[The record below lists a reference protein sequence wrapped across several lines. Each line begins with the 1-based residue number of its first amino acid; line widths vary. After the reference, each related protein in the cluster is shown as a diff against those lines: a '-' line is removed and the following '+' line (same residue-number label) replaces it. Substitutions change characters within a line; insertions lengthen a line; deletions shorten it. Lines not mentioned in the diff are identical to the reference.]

1 MKAYELYK
9 NDQAGSELLRKP
21 TSRREYYMALRQA
34 LQDEGG
40 RADGLLRRLEEA
52 VEAGQ
57 SRLYLLD
64 AAAVWECYEAVVDC
78 TRFPRDLSRGFPFM
92 VRGRTLP
99 WSEVQSLSDAGR
111 LPVAVADEQL
121 RARLAALCAPDG
133 KPADRAQVNPRARLE
148 VAEPEIPAPRTVSP
162 EEDKAPCA
170 PWLPQAEAASA
181 PFAPPAYAQAVY
193 AQPVQADTEAKLRL
207 EELQRENLAL
217 ASDNR
222 LLRGQLEQMR
232 TYRESERDYA
242 VRAARCILDGQLE
255 EARSAAEGLSGEL
268 QAMLTELETVVTGR
282 AMMEQQLEELHTRM
296 DADVAQTEAFRRQ
309 LEEAQKAAE
318 KAQEDREKAQES
330 AGRAMAEKQAAEEE
344 LEKSRQQLASLTQS
358 LRQLRTRMVQS
369 GEASELMQR
378 QLEAL
383 SSFM

>member
-1 MKAYELYK
+1 MKAYELFE

-21 TSRREYYMALRQA
+21 TSRREYYTALRQA
-34 LQDEGG
+34 LQDEAGEK
-40 RADGLLRRLEEA
+40 DGLIRRMAQA

-64 AAAVWECYEAVVDC
+64 AAAVWECYEAVIDC

-99 WSEVQSLSDAGR
+99 WSEVQSLSDAGL

-121 RARLAALCAPDG
+121 RARLAALCAPGG

-148 VAEPEIPAPRTVSP
+148 VAEPETPAPRTVAP
-162 EEDKAPCA
+162 EEDKTPSA
-170 PWLPQAEAASA
+170 PWLPQLEAAPVPCVQS
-181 PFAPPAYAQAVY
+181 AYAQAVC
-193 AQPVQADTEAKLRL
+193 AQPVQADTEATRRL

-217 ASDNR
+217 TSDNR

-268 QAMLTELETVVTGR
+268 QAMLAELEQVVTGR
-282 AMMEQQLEELHTRM
+282 AMMEKQLEELQTRM
-296 DADVAQTEAFRRQ
+296 EADVAQAEAFRRQ
-309 LEEAQKAAE
+309 LAEAQKASE
-318 KAQEDREKAQES
+318 KAQEEREKAQES

-344 LEKSRQQLASLTQS
+344 LEKSRQQLAALTQS
-358 LRQLRTRMVQS
+358 LRQLRTRMVQN